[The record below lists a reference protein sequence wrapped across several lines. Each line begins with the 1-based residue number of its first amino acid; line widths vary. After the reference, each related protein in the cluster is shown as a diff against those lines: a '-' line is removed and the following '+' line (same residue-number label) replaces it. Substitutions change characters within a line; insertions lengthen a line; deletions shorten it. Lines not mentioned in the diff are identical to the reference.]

1 MTVVTC
7 FFAADLVARL
17 ACLPAGFLARLEDV
31 SAGRFFARRSVD
43 FLGVGSAICE
53 GMKILSV
60 TKVNRIILGRSLTRR
75 LQAVAELSEQAR
87 NCLVTDAD
95 PVLHEHLGGQFVR
108 AFA

>member
-1 MTVVTC
+1 VRFGVLMSLPWIIAIAIEYVIFRR

-60 TKVNRIILGRSLTRR
+60 TKVNRIIWGRSLRSRSQT
-75 LQAVAELSEQAR
+75 
-87 NCLVTDAD
+87 T
-95 PVLHEHLGGQFVR
+95 
-108 AFA
+108 